1 MKVFW
6 LILRLGFGA
15 LFIWSGVAKLKDPIT
30 FADTVRNFRLI
41 GDPVAPAMALLIPW
55 IEVVSGVAV
64 MAGKWV
70 RGGAFLLVGA
80 LVMFTGAIAISWAR
94 GLDITCGCFGS
105 NEELN
110 YPVKVFENVL
120 LLVWGV
126 AIWFRAEMKAFNGS
140 LTSDRASSEAR

>member
-15 LFIWSGVAKLKDPIT
+15 IFIWSGIAKLKDPIT

-41 GDPVAPAMALLIPW
+41 GDPLAPAMALLIPW

-80 LVMFTGAIAISWAR
+80 LVMFTGAVLISWAR
-94 GLDITCGCFGS
+94 GLDITCGCFGR

-120 LLVWGV
+120 LLIWGV
-126 AIWFRAEMKAFNGS
+126 AIWFRAEMEAFNGS